1 MSSSEQ
7 KFLVALRNK
16 FESKKT
22 RNIYPRKQY
31 NELLAKIK
39 LLESSEKKSTTD
51 YYNLKGYDIFIIG
64 GYERP
69 IPTFD
74 RGKGDRGIVEIY
86 WEELLRHLI

>member
-22 RNIYPRKQY
+22 RNIYAREQY

-51 YYNLKGYDIFIIG
+51 YYIWKRMTFLILEAMKG
-64 GYERP
+64 
-69 IPTFD
+69 
-74 RGKGDRGIVEIY
+74 
-86 WEELLRHLI
+86 

>member
-22 RNIYPRKQY
+22 RNIYPREQY

-51 YYNLKGYDIFIIG
+51 YYNLKRYDIL
-64 GYERP
+64 
-69 IPTFD
+69 IPPGAH
-74 RGKGDRGIVEIY
+74 RR
-86 WEELLRHLI
+86 